1 MIFVLGYIT
10 IQQQSYR
17 YKDEEENSF
26 LLQLQQGFPIPQG
39 KSWGKLR
46 YPGLT
51 RCFGRGSWAKPKVC
65 DVTEV
70 SITKCFKLVE
80 RGSPER
86 GDHYSLVSFKDNT
99 SKRRKHRE
107 G

>member
-1 MIFVLGYIT
+1 MILVLGYIM
-10 IQQQSYR
+10 IQQRSYR
-17 YKDEEENSF
+17 YKDDEENRF
-26 LLQLQQGFPIPQG
+26 LFQYQQGFPIPQH

-70 SITKCFKLVE
+70 SITNCFKFVE
-80 RGSPER
+80 RGSFEA
-86 GDHYSLVSFKDNT
+86 GDGYRLVSSRTK
-99 SKRRKHRE
+99 
-107 G
+107 